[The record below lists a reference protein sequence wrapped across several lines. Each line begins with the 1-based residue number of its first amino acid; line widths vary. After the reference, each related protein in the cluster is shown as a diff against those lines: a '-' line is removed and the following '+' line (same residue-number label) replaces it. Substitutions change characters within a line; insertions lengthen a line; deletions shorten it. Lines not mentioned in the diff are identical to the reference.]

1 MHVEKILIENLFYM
15 LIGARGE
22 KDKDDAKS
30 RKDIVVHY
38 NRPELELKDNR
49 HRLLMPKAKQD
60 AQNICP

>member
-1 MHVEKILIENLFYM
+1 M

>member
-1 MHVEKILIENLFYM
+1 M

-60 AQNICP
+60 AQNICPQIKTLKFPD